1 MQKKIFAWAMSM
13 AVAAMITC
21 TGCAQNNNSSGTDSG
36 SSTAQ
41 TTTLDDNDTA
51 EAAVGQSLS
60 AIQSGEAGV
69 TTDEDDLCDNYDA
82 FDAEITLEDD
92 STKVKGNT
100 KAVSVKDNC
109 ITISAGGTYRLS
121 GKLTKGQVLVTGS
134 EKVKLYLDGVEITSP
149 SGPALVCT
157 NEKRTILSLAKGSQN
172 TLTDSADN
180 ADTEI
185 NGCNVSACALFA
197 QDKLTING
205 SGSLTVTGSSVD
217 GIVCKDDLKLVNG
230 TITVEAA
237 QDGVKGKDCVAMFGA
252 DLNVTAG
259 NDGIKSTESNDDT
272 KGFLQLEQG
281 SATVQA
287 GGDCLQAET
296 LVWIA
301 DGTYHLTS
309 SGTAVNTETGEANS
323 SKGIHC
329 GGDVEIAGGKLTI
342 DAAEDGVNCT
352 GSLELQ
358 AGEVDVTS
366 AEDGIQADGDLTV
379 SGGAVTITTTG
390 TVAASAQDD
399 FQPNN
404 FGGGNPPSGDMPSGE
419 APSGNPPELP
429 DGETFGSGNF
439 GGNGNTPPDN
449 ADNRQNAA
457 ASDASAIPAAAM
469 QTIADSS
476 TDAGASAAAAM
487 TTAAEDATSKGI
499 KCGGNLTMSGGSC
512 TIDSTDHAVHAAGTA
527 LFSGTTLEITSD
539 NKGISSHGDL
549 EISGGD
555 ITIHS
560 CTEGVESKAEMT
572 ISGGNVRILDASDD
586 GLNTG
591 GSDSGSYAMAITGGY
606 IYVNASGDGVDSNST
621 WEMSGGTLL
630 VCGPTSGGDGSLDAD
645 GNMTYTGGTLLA
657 LSSKGMM
664 EYPESGC
671 LIATNCNAAAGE
683 QISIV
688 DKNGTVLAAL
698 QSPKAVSDV
707 IYGIGDSDSA
717 DYTIVTGG
725 TYDGTLNEDGYGEG
739 GSVSG
744 GTEVTANG
752 GIGSMNGG
760 APAGGG
766 RGGAPNGA
774 PNGGQ
779 GGTPPEM
786 PNLNNSGGNTAS

>member
-21 TGCAQNNNSSGTDSG
+21 TGCAQNTNSSGTDSG

-149 SGPALVCT
+149 SGPALICT

-217 GIVCKDDLKLVNG
+217 GIICKDDLKLVNG

-309 SGTAVNTETGEANS
+309 SGTAVNTETGEVNS
-323 SKGIHC
+323 GKGIHC

-379 SGGAVTITTTG
+379 SGGAVTITTNG

-429 DGETFGSGNF
+429 DGETFGGGNF

-469 QTIADSS
+469 QSTADSS
-476 TDAGASAAAAM
+476 TDAGASAA
-487 TTAAEDATSKGI
+487 TAAEDATSKGI

-527 LFSGTTLEITSD
+527 VFSGTTLEITSD

-591 GSDSGSYAMAITGGY
+591 GSDSGF
-606 IYVNASGDGVDSNST
+606 
-621 WEMSGGTLL
+621 
-630 VCGPTSGGDGSLDAD
+630 
-645 GNMTYTGGTLLA
+645 
-657 LSSKGMM
+657 
-664 EYPESGC
+664 
-671 LIATNCNAAAGE
+671 
-683 QISIV
+683 
-688 DKNGTVLAAL
+688 
-698 QSPKAVSDV
+698 
-707 IYGIGDSDSA
+707 YGIGDSDSA

-752 GIGSMNGG
+752 GTGSMNGG

-786 PNLNNSGGNTAS
+786 PNLNNSGS

>member
-358 AGEVDVTS
+358 AGEVNVTS

-404 FGGGNPPSGDMPSGE
+404 FGGGNPPSGDMPSG
-419 APSGNPPELP
+419 NPPELP
-429 DGETFGSGNF
+429 DGETFGGGNF
-439 GGNGNTPPDN
+439 SGNGNTPPDN

-512 TIDSTDHAVHAAGTA
+512 TIDSTDHAVHAVGTA
-527 LFSGTTLEITSD
+527 VFSGTTLEITSD

-591 GSDSGSYAMAITGGY
+591 GSDSGSYAMTITGGY

-630 VCGPTSGGDGSLDAD
+630 VCGPTSGGDGSLDAN

-688 DKNGTVLAAL
+688 DKNGTVLVTL

-752 GIGSMNGG
+752 GTGSMNGG
-760 APAGGG
+760 APAGSG

-786 PNLNNSGGNTAS
+786 PNSNNSGS

>member
-21 TGCAQNNNSSGTDSG
+21 TGCAQNTSSSGTDSG

-51 EAAVGQSLS
+51 EAAIGQSLS

-121 GKLTKGQVLVTGS
+121 GRLTKGQVLVTGS

-172 TLTDSADN
+172 ILTDSADN

-379 SGGAVTITTTG
+379 SGGTVTITTTG

-404 FGGGNPPSGDMPSGE
+404 FGGGN
-419 APSGNPPELP
+419 
-429 DGETFGSGNF
+429 F
-439 GGNGNTPPDN
+439 GGNGNTPPGN
-449 ADNRQNAA
+449 ADHRQNAA

-476 TDAGASAAAAM
+476 TDAGASAAAAV

-499 KCGGNLTMSGGSC
+499 KCGGSLTMSGGSC
-512 TIDSTDHAVHAAGTA
+512 TIDSTDHTVHAAGTA
-527 LFSGTTLEITSD
+527 VFSGTTLEITSN

-591 GSDSGSYAMAITGGY
+591 GSDSGSYAMTI
-606 IYVNASGDGVDSNST
+606 
-621 WEMSGGTLL
+621 
-630 VCGPTSGGDGSLDAD
+630 
-645 GNMTYTGGTLLA
+645 TGGTLLA

-688 DKNGTVLAAL
+688 DKNGTVLATL

-752 GIGSMNGG
+752 GTGSMNGG
-760 APAGGG
+760 APAG
-766 RGGAPNGA
+766 
-774 PNGGQ
+774 GGQ

>member
-404 FGGGNPPSGDMPSGE
+404 FGG
-419 APSGNPPELP
+419 
-429 DGETFGSGNF
+429 
-439 GGNGNTPPDN
+439 NGNTPPGN
-449 ADNRQNAA
+449 ADYRQNAA

-476 TDAGASAAAAM
+476 TDAGASAAVAM

-527 LFSGTTLEITSD
+527 VFSGTTLEITSD
-539 NKGISSHGDL
+539 NKGISSHGNL

-591 GSDSGSYAMAITGGY
+591 GSDSGSHAVTISGGY

-630 VCGPTSGGDGSLDAD
+630 VCGSTSGGDGSLDAD

-688 DKNGTVLAAL
+688 DKNGTVLATL
-698 QSPKAVSDV
+698 QSPESCFRCDLWHWRQRFRRL
-707 IYGIGDSDSA
+707 YHC
-717 DYTIVTGG
+717 YRRH
-725 TYDGTLNEDGYGEG
+725 L
-739 GSVSG
+739 
-744 GTEVTANG
+744 
-752 GIGSMNGG
+752 
-760 APAGGG
+760 
-766 RGGAPNGA
+766 
-774 PNGGQ
+774 
-779 GGTPPEM
+779 
-786 PNLNNSGGNTAS
+786 

>member
-21 TGCAQNNNSSGTDSG
+21 TGCAQNTNSSGTDSG

-121 GKLTKGQVLVTGS
+121 GRLTKGQVLVTGS

-309 SGTAVNTETGEANS
+309 SGTAVNAETGEANS

-329 GGDVEIAGGKLTI
+329 GG
-342 DAAEDGVNCT
+342 
-352 GSLELQ
+352 
-358 AGEVDVTS
+358 
-366 AEDGIQADGDLTV
+366 
-379 SGGAVTITTTG
+379 
-390 TVAASAQDD
+390 
-399 FQPNN
+399 
-404 FGGGNPPSGDMPSGE
+404 NPPSGDM
-419 APSGNPPELP
+419 PSGNPPELP
-429 DGETFGSGNF
+429 DGETFGGGNF

-469 QTIADSS
+469 QSTADPS
-476 TDAGASAAAAM
+476 TDAGATAAAAT

-527 LFSGTTLEITSD
+527 VFSGTTLEITSD

-591 GSDSGSYAMAITGGY
+591 GSDSGSHAVTISGGY

-630 VCGPTSGGDGSLDAD
+630 VCGPTSGGDGSLDAN

-688 DKNGTVLAAL
+688 DKNGTVLATL

-752 GIGSMNGG
+752 GTGSMNGG

-786 PNLNNSGGNTAS
+786 PNLNNSGS

>member
-21 TGCAQNNNSSGTDSG
+21 TGCAQNTNSSGTDSG

-92 STKVKGNT
+92 NTKVKGNT

-149 SGPALVCT
+149 SGPALVCK

-309 SGTAVNTETGEANS
+309 SGTAVNTETGEVNS

-404 FGGGNPPSGDMPSGE
+404 FGGGN
-419 APSGNPPELP
+419 
-429 DGETFGSGNF
+429 F
-439 GGNGNTPPDN
+439 GGNGNIPPDN

-469 QTIADSS
+469 QSTADSS

-527 LFSGTTLEITSD
+527 VFSGTTLEITSD

-591 GSDSGSYAMAITGGY
+591 GSDSGSYAMTI
-606 IYVNASGDGVDSNST
+606 
-621 WEMSGGTLL
+621 
-630 VCGPTSGGDGSLDAD
+630 
-645 GNMTYTGGTLLA
+645 TGGTLLA

-688 DKNGTVLAAL
+688 DKNGTVLATL

-752 GIGSMNGG
+752 GTGSMNGG
-760 APAGGG
+760 APAG
-766 RGGAPNGA
+766 
-774 PNGGQ
+774 GGQ

>member
-21 TGCAQNNNSSGTDSG
+21 TGCAQNTNSSGTDSG

-121 GKLTKGQVLVTGS
+121 GRLTKGQVLVTGS

-205 SGSLTVTGSSVD
+205 SGSLTVAGSSVD

-404 FGGGNPPSGDMPSGE
+404 FGGGN
-419 APSGNPPELP
+419 
-429 DGETFGSGNF
+429 F
-439 GGNGNTPPDN
+439 GGNGNIPPDN

-469 QTIADSS
+469 QSTADSS

-527 LFSGTTLEITSD
+527 VFSGTTLEITSD

-591 GSDSGSYAMAITGGY
+591 GSDSGSYAMTI
-606 IYVNASGDGVDSNST
+606 
-621 WEMSGGTLL
+621 
-630 VCGPTSGGDGSLDAD
+630 
-645 GNMTYTGGTLLA
+645 TGGTLLA

-688 DKNGTVLAAL
+688 DKNGTVLATL

-752 GIGSMNGG
+752 GTGSMNGG

-786 PNLNNSGGNTAS
+786 PNSNNSGGNTAS

>member
-21 TGCAQNNNSSGTDSG
+21 TGCAQNTNSSGTDSG

-51 EAAVGQSLS
+51 GAAVGQSLS
-60 AIQSGEAGV
+60 AIQSGKAGV

-109 ITISAGGTYRLS
+109 VTISAGGTYRLS

-205 SGSLTVTGSSVD
+205 SGSLTVAGSSVD

-323 SKGIHC
+323 GKGIHC

-429 DGETFGSGNF
+429 DGETFGGGNF

-572 ISGGNVRILDASDD
+572 ISGG
-586 GLNTG
+586 
-591 GSDSGSYAMAITGGY
+591 
-606 IYVNASGDGVDSNST
+606 
-621 WEMSGGTLL
+621 
-630 VCGPTSGGDGSLDAD
+630 DGSLDAN

-688 DKNGTVLAAL
+688 DKNGTVLATL

-752 GIGSMNGG
+752 GTGSMNGG

-786 PNLNNSGGNTAS
+786 PNSNNSGS

>member
-21 TGCAQNNNSSGTDSG
+21 TGCAQNTNSSGTDSG

-172 TLTDSADN
+172 ILTDSADN

-309 SGTAVNTETGEANS
+309 SGTAVNTETGEVNS

-404 FGGGNPPSGDMPSGE
+404 FGGGN
-419 APSGNPPELP
+419 
-429 DGETFGSGNF
+429 F
-439 GGNGNTPPDN
+439 GGNGNIPPDN

-469 QTIADSS
+469 QSTADSS

-512 TIDSTDHAVHAAGTA
+512 TIESTDHAVHAAGTA
-527 LFSGTTLEITSD
+527 VFSGTTLEITSD

-591 GSDSGSYAMAITGGY
+591 GSDSGSYAMTI
-606 IYVNASGDGVDSNST
+606 
-621 WEMSGGTLL
+621 
-630 VCGPTSGGDGSLDAD
+630 
-645 GNMTYTGGTLLA
+645 TGGTLLA

-688 DKNGTVLAAL
+688 DKNGTVLATL

-752 GIGSMNGG
+752 GTGSMNGG
-760 APAGGG
+760 APAG
-766 RGGAPNGA
+766 
-774 PNGGQ
+774 GGQ

>member
-21 TGCAQNNNSSGTDSG
+21 TGCAQNTNSSGTDSG

-69 TTDEDDLCDNYDA
+69 TTDEDDLCDN

-172 TLTDSADN
+172 ILTDSADN

-309 SGTAVNTETGEANS
+309 SGTAVNTETGEVNS

-404 FGGGNPPSGDMPSGE
+404 FGGGN
-419 APSGNPPELP
+419 
-429 DGETFGSGNF
+429 F
-439 GGNGNTPPDN
+439 GGNGNIPPDN

-469 QTIADSS
+469 QSTADSS

-527 LFSGTTLEITSD
+527 VFSGTTLEITSD

-591 GSDSGSYAMAITGGY
+591 GSDSGSYAMTI
-606 IYVNASGDGVDSNST
+606 
-621 WEMSGGTLL
+621 
-630 VCGPTSGGDGSLDAD
+630 
-645 GNMTYTGGTLLA
+645 TGGTLLA

-688 DKNGTVLAAL
+688 DKNGTVLATL

-752 GIGSMNGG
+752 GTGSMNGG
-760 APAGGG
+760 APAG
-766 RGGAPNGA
+766 
-774 PNGGQ
+774 GGQ

>member
-21 TGCAQNNNSSGTDSG
+21 TGCAQNTNSSGTDSG

-60 AIQSGEAGV
+60 TIQSGEAGV

-301 DGTYHLTS
+301 DGTY
-309 SGTAVNTETGEANS
+309 
-323 SKGIHC
+323 
-329 GGDVEIAGGKLTI
+329 
-342 DAAEDGVNCT
+342 
-352 GSLELQ
+352 
-358 AGEVDVTS
+358 
-366 AEDGIQADGDLTV
+366 
-379 SGGAVTITTTG
+379 
-390 TVAASAQDD
+390 
-399 FQPNN
+399 
-404 FGGGNPPSGDMPSGE
+404 
-419 APSGNPPELP
+419 
-429 DGETFGSGNF
+429 
-439 GGNGNTPPDN
+439 TPP
-449 ADNRQNAA
+449 ATARLWMQR
-457 ASDASAIPAAAM
+457 PA
-469 QTIADSS
+469 
-476 TDAGASAAAAM
+476 
-487 TTAAEDATSKGI
+487 
-499 KCGGNLTMSGGSC
+499 
-512 TIDSTDHAVHAAGTA
+512 
-527 LFSGTTLEITSD
+527 
-539 NKGISSHGDL
+539 
-549 EISGGD
+549 
-555 ITIHS
+555 
-560 CTEGVESKAEMT
+560 
-572 ISGGNVRILDASDD
+572 R
-586 GLNTG
+586 
-591 GSDSGSYAMAITGGY
+591 
-606 IYVNASGDGVDSNST
+606 
-621 WEMSGGTLL
+621 
-630 VCGPTSGGDGSLDAD
+630 P
-645 GNMTYTGGTLLA
+645 
-657 LSSKGMM
+657 
-664 EYPESGC
+664 
-671 LIATNCNAAAGE
+671 
-683 QISIV
+683 
-688 DKNGTVLAAL
+688 
-698 QSPKAVSDV
+698 
-707 IYGIGDSDSA
+707 
-717 DYTIVTGG
+717 
-725 TYDGTLNEDGYGEG
+725 
-739 GSVSG
+739 
-744 GTEVTANG
+744 
-752 GIGSMNGG
+752 
-760 APAGGG
+760 
-766 RGGAPNGA
+766 
-774 PNGGQ
+774 
-779 GGTPPEM
+779 
-786 PNLNNSGGNTAS
+786 

>member
-21 TGCAQNNNSSGTDSG
+21 TGCTQNTNSSGTDSG

-60 AIQSGEAGV
+60 AIQSGESGV

-82 FDAEITLEDD
+82 FDAEITLEDGN
-92 STKVKGNT
+92 TKVKGNT

-149 SGPALVCT
+149 SGQALVCT

-252 DLNVTAG
+252 DLNITAG
-259 NDGIKSTESNDDT
+259 NDGIKSTASNDDT

-323 SKGIHC
+323 GKGIHC
-329 GGDVEIAGGKLTI
+329 GGDVKIAGGKLTI

-404 FGGGNPPSGDMPSGE
+404 FGGGNPPSGDMPSG
-419 APSGNPPELP
+419 NPPELP
-429 DGETFGSGNF
+429 DGETFGGGNF

-469 QTIADSS
+469 QTTADPS
-476 TDAGASAAAAM
+476 TDAGASAAAAT

-527 LFSGTTLEITSD
+527 SFSGTTLEITSD

-560 CTEGVESKAEMT
+560 CTEGVESKVKMT

-591 GSDSGSYAMAITGGY
+591 GSDSSSHAVTISGGY

-630 VCGPTSGGDGSLDAD
+630 VCGPTSGGDGSLDANS
-645 GNMTYTGGTLLA
+645 NMTYTGGTLLA

-688 DKNGTVLAAL
+688 DKNGTVLATL

-717 DYTIVTGG
+717 DYTIITGG

-752 GIGSMNGG
+752 GTGSMNGG

-766 RGGAPNGA
+766 RGGAPNDA

-786 PNLNNSGGNTAS
+786 PNSNNSGS

>member
-21 TGCAQNNNSSGTDSG
+21 TGCAQNTNSSGTDSG

-172 TLTDSADN
+172 ILTDSADN

-404 FGGGNPPSGDMPSGE
+404 FGGGN
-419 APSGNPPELP
+419 
-429 DGETFGSGNF
+429 F
-439 GGNGNTPPDN
+439 GGNGNIPPDN

-469 QTIADSS
+469 QSTADSS

-527 LFSGTTLEITSD
+527 VFSGTTLEITSD

-591 GSDSGSYAMAITGGY
+591 GSDSGSYAMTI
-606 IYVNASGDGVDSNST
+606 
-621 WEMSGGTLL
+621 
-630 VCGPTSGGDGSLDAD
+630 
-645 GNMTYTGGTLLA
+645 TGGTLLA

-688 DKNGTVLAAL
+688 DKNGTVLATL

-752 GIGSMNGG
+752 GTGSMNGG

-786 PNLNNSGGNTAS
+786 PNLNNSGS

>member
-21 TGCAQNNNSSGTDSG
+21 TGCAQNTNSSGTDSG

-60 AIQSGEAGV
+60 AIQSGKAGV

-109 ITISAGGTYRLS
+109 VTISAGGTYRLS

-157 NEKRTILSLAKGSQN
+157 NEKRTILSLAKDSQN

-379 SGGAVTITTTG
+379 SGGTVTITTTG

-399 FQPNN
+399 FHPNN
-404 FGGGNPPSGDMPSGE
+404 FGG
-419 APSGNPPELP
+419 
-429 DGETFGSGNF
+429 GNF
-439 GGNGNTPPDN
+439 GGNGNTPPGN
-449 ADNRQNAA
+449 ADHRQNAA

-469 QTIADSS
+469 QTTADPS

-527 LFSGTTLEITSD
+527 VFSGTTLEITSD

-591 GSDSGSYAMAITGGY
+591 GSDSGSYAMTISGGY
-606 IYVNASGDGVDSNST
+606 IYVNAFGDGVDSNST

-688 DKNGTVLAAL
+688 DKNGTVLATL

-725 TYDGTLNEDGYGEG
+725 TYDGILNEDGYGEG

-752 GIGSMNGG
+752 G
-760 APAGGG
+760 
-766 RGGAPNGA
+766 
-774 PNGGQ
+774 Q

-786 PNLNNSGGNTAS
+786 PNLNNSGS

>member
-1 MQKKIFAWAMSM
+1 MSM

-21 TGCAQNNNSSGTDSG
+21 TGCAQNTNSSGTDSG

-82 FDAEITLEDD
+82 FDAEITLEDGN
-92 STKVKGNT
+92 TKVKGNT

-121 GKLTKGQVLVTGS
+121 GKLTKGQVLVTDS

-172 TLTDSADN
+172 TLTDSANN

-323 SKGIHC
+323 GKGIHC

-404 FGGGNPPSGDMPSGE
+404 FGGGNPPSGDMPSG
-419 APSGNPPELP
+419 NPPELP
-429 DGETFGSGNF
+429 DGETFGGGNF

-469 QTIADSS
+469 QTTADPS
-476 TDAGASAAAAM
+476 TDAGASAAAAT

-499 KCGGNLTMSGGSC
+499 KCGGNLTMSGG
-512 TIDSTDHAVHAAGTA
+512 
-527 LFSGTTLEITSD
+527 
-539 NKGISSHGDL
+539 
-549 EISGGD
+549 
-555 ITIHS
+555 
-560 CTEGVESKAEMT
+560 
-572 ISGGNVRILDASDD
+572 
-586 GLNTG
+586 
-591 GSDSGSYAMAITGGY
+591 
-606 IYVNASGDGVDSNST
+606 
-621 WEMSGGTLL
+621 
-630 VCGPTSGGDGSLDAD
+630 
-645 GNMTYTGGTLLA
+645 
-657 LSSKGMM
+657 
-664 EYPESGC
+664 
-671 LIATNCNAAAGE
+671 
-683 QISIV
+683 
-688 DKNGTVLAAL
+688 
-698 QSPKAVSDV
+698 
-707 IYGIGDSDSA
+707 
-717 DYTIVTGG
+717 
-725 TYDGTLNEDGYGEG
+725 
-739 GSVSG
+739 
-744 GTEVTANG
+744 TEVTANG
-752 GIGSMNGG
+752 GTGSMNGG

-766 RGGAPNGA
+766 RGGAPNDA

-786 PNLNNSGGNTAS
+786 PNSNNSGS

>member
-404 FGGGNPPSGDMPSGE
+404 FGG
-419 APSGNPPELP
+419 
-429 DGETFGSGNF
+429 
-439 GGNGNTPPDN
+439 NGNTPPGN
-449 ADNRQNAA
+449 ADYRQNAA

-476 TDAGASAAAAM
+476 TVAGASAAVAM

-527 LFSGTTLEITSD
+527 VFSGTTLEITSD
-539 NKGISSHGDL
+539 NKGISSHGNL

-591 GSDSGSYAMAITGGY
+591 GSDSGSHAVTISGGY

-688 DKNGTVLAAL
+688 DKNGTVLATL

-752 GIGSMNGG
+752 GTGSMNGG
-760 APAGGG
+760 APVG
-766 RGGAPNGA
+766 
-774 PNGGQ
+774 GGQ

>member
-404 FGGGNPPSGDMPSGE
+404 FGG
-419 APSGNPPELP
+419 
-429 DGETFGSGNF
+429 
-439 GGNGNTPPDN
+439 NGNTPPGN

-539 NKGISSHGDL
+539 NKGISSRGDL

-591 GSDSGSYAMAITGGY
+591 GSDSGSYAMTITGGY

-621 WEMSGGTLL
+621 WKMS
-630 VCGPTSGGDGSLDAD
+630 
-645 GNMTYTGGTLLA
+645 GGTLLA

-688 DKNGTVLAAL
+688 DKNGTVLATL

-752 GIGSMNGG
+752 GTGSMNGG
-760 APAGGG
+760 TPAGGG

-786 PNLNNSGGNTAS
+786 PNSNNSGS

>member
-21 TGCAQNNNSSGTDSG
+21 TSCAQNTNSSGTDSG

-60 AIQSGEAGV
+60 AIQSGKAGV

-429 DGETFGSGNF
+429 DGETFGGGNF
-439 GGNGNTPPDN
+439 CGNGNTPPDN
-449 ADNRQNAA
+449 ADNSQNAA

-469 QTIADSS
+469 QSTADSS

-752 GIGSMNGG
+752 GTGSMNGG

-774 PNGGQ
+774 PNGGR

-786 PNLNNSGGNTAS
+786 PNSNDSGGNTAS

>member
-21 TGCAQNNNSSGTDSG
+21 TGCAQNTNSSGTDSG

-82 FDAEITLEDD
+82 FDAEITLEDGN
-92 STKVKGNT
+92 TKVKGNT

-329 GGDVEIAGGKLTI
+329 GGDVGIAGGKLTI

-379 SGGAVTITTTG
+379 SGGTVTITTTG

-404 FGGGNPPSGDMPSGE
+404 FGGGN
-419 APSGNPPELP
+419 
-429 DGETFGSGNF
+429 F

-449 ADNRQNAA
+449 ADHRQNAA

-469 QTIADSS
+469 QTTADPS
-476 TDAGASAAAAM
+476 TDAGASAAAAT

-499 KCGGNLTMSGGSC
+499 KCGGDLTMSGGSC

-527 LFSGTTLEITSD
+527 SFSGTTLEITSD

-560 CTEGVESKAEMT
+560 CTEGVESKVKMT

-591 GSDSGSYAMAITGGY
+591 GSDSGSYAMTISGGY
-606 IYVNASGDGVDSNST
+606 IYVNAFGDGVDSNST

-688 DKNGTVLAAL
+688 DKNGTVLATL

-752 GIGSMNGG
+752 GTGSMNG
-760 APAGGG
+760 
-766 RGGAPNGA
+766 
-774 PNGGQ
+774 GGQ

-786 PNLNNSGGNTAS
+786 PNSNNSGS

>member
-172 TLTDSADN
+172 TLTDSANN

-323 SKGIHC
+323 GKGIHC
-329 GGDVEIAGGKLTI
+329 GGDVGIAGGKLTI

-379 SGGAVTITTTG
+379 SGGTVTITTTG

-404 FGGGNPPSGDMPSGE
+404 FGGGN
-419 APSGNPPELP
+419 
-429 DGETFGSGNF
+429 F
-439 GGNGNTPPDN
+439 GGNGNTPPGN
-449 ADNRQNAA
+449 ADHRQNAA

-469 QTIADSS
+469 QTIADPS

-527 LFSGTTLEITSD
+527 VFSGTTLEITSD

-591 GSDSGSYAMAITGGY
+591 GSDSGSHAITITGGY

-688 DKNGTVLAAL
+688 DKNGTVLATL

-752 GIGSMNGG
+752 GTGSMNGG
-760 APAGGG
+760 APAGG
-766 RGGAPNGA
+766 R
-774 PNGGQ
+774 Q
-779 GGTPPEM
+779 GGTPPEI
-786 PNLNNSGGNTAS
+786 PNLNNSGS

>member
-404 FGGGNPPSGDMPSGE
+404 FGG
-419 APSGNPPELP
+419 
-429 DGETFGSGNF
+429 
-439 GGNGNTPPDN
+439 NGNTPPGN
-449 ADNRQNAA
+449 ADYRQNAA

-476 TDAGASAAAAM
+476 TDAGASAAVAM

-527 LFSGTTLEITSD
+527 VFSGTTLEITSD
-539 NKGISSHGDL
+539 NKGISSHGNL

-555 ITIHS
+555 M
-560 CTEGVESKAEMT
+560 G
-572 ISGGNVRILDASDD
+572 ILRF
-586 GLNTG
+586 T
-591 GSDSGSYAMAITGGY
+591 
-606 IYVNASGDGVDSNST
+606 
-621 WEMSGGTLL
+621 
-630 VCGPTSGGDGSLDAD
+630 
-645 GNMTYTGGTLLA
+645 
-657 LSSKGMM
+657 
-664 EYPESGC
+664 
-671 LIATNCNAAAGE
+671 
-683 QISIV
+683 
-688 DKNGTVLAAL
+688 
-698 QSPKAVSDV
+698 AVPRV
-707 IYGIGDSDSA
+707 W
-717 DYTIVTGG
+717 
-725 TYDGTLNEDGYGEG
+725 N
-739 GSVSG
+739 
-744 GTEVTANG
+744 
-752 GIGSMNGG
+752 
-760 APAGGG
+760 P
-766 RGGAPNGA
+766 RRK
-774 PNGGQ
+774 
-779 GGTPPEM
+779 
-786 PNLNNSGGNTAS
+786 

>member
-21 TGCAQNNNSSGTDSG
+21 TGCAQNTNSSGTDSG

-172 TLTDSADN
+172 ILTDSADN

-309 SGTAVNTETGEANS
+309 SGTAVNTETGEVNS

-404 FGGGNPPSGDMPSGE
+404 FGGGN
-419 APSGNPPELP
+419 
-429 DGETFGSGNF
+429 F
-439 GGNGNTPPDN
+439 GGNGNIPPDN

-469 QTIADSS
+469 QSTADSS

-527 LFSGTTLEITSD
+527 VFSGTTLEITSD

-560 CTEGVESKAEMT
+560 CTEGVESKVKMT

-586 GLNTG
+586 GLNT
-591 GSDSGSYAMAITGGY
+591 
-606 IYVNASGDGVDSNST
+606 
-621 WEMSGGTLL
+621 GGTLL

-688 DKNGTVLAAL
+688 DKNGTVLATL

-752 GIGSMNGG
+752 GTGSMNG
-760 APAGGG
+760 
-766 RGGAPNGA
+766 
-774 PNGGQ
+774 GGQ

-786 PNLNNSGGNTAS
+786 PNSNNSGS

>member
-404 FGGGNPPSGDMPSGE
+404 FGG
-419 APSGNPPELP
+419 
-429 DGETFGSGNF
+429 
-439 GGNGNTPPDN
+439 NGNTPPGN

-457 ASDASAIPAAAM
+457 ASDASAILAAAM

-476 TDAGASAAAAM
+476 TDAGASAAAAT
-487 TTAAEDATSKGI
+487 TTAAEDVTSKGI

-527 LFSGTTLEITSD
+527 VFSGTTLEITSD

-591 GSDSGSYAMAITGGY
+591 GSDSGSYAMTITGGY

-630 VCGPTSGGDGSLDAD
+630 VCGPTSGGDGSLDAN

-688 DKNGTVLAAL
+688 DKNGTVLATL

-707 IYGIGDSDSA
+707 IYGIGNSDSA

-752 GIGSMNGG
+752 GTGSMNGG

-786 PNLNNSGGNTAS
+786 PNLNNSGS

>member
-21 TGCAQNNNSSGTDSG
+21 TGCAQNTSSSGTDSG

-121 GKLTKGQVLVTGS
+121 GRLTKGQVLVTGS

-185 NGCNVSACALFA
+185 NGCNVFACALFA

-281 SATVQA
+281 SAKVQA

-404 FGGGNPPSGDMPSGE
+404 FGGGK
-419 APSGNPPELP
+419 
-429 DGETFGSGNF
+429 F
-439 GGNGNTPPDN
+439 GGNGNTPPGN
-449 ADNRQNAA
+449 ADHRQNAA
-457 ASDASAIPAAAM
+457 ASDASAIPAAAV
-469 QTIADSS
+469 QTTADPS
-476 TDAGASAAAAM
+476 TDAGTSAAAAT

-527 LFSGTTLEITSD
+527 VFSGTTLEITSD

-591 GSDSGSYAMAITGGY
+591 GSDSGSHAITITGGY

-630 VCGPTSGGDGSLDAD
+630 ICGPTSGGDGSLDAN

-664 EYPESGC
+664 ECPESGC

-688 DKNGTVLAAL
+688 DKNGTVLATL

-744 GTEVTANG
+744 G
-752 GIGSMNGG
+752 
-760 APAGGG
+760 
-766 RGGAPNGA
+766 
-774 PNGGQ
+774 
-779 GGTPPEM
+779 
-786 PNLNNSGGNTAS
+786 NTAS

>member
-21 TGCAQNNNSSGTDSG
+21 TGCAQNTNSSGTDSG

-51 EAAVGQSLS
+51 GAAVGQSLS
-60 AIQSGEAGV
+60 AIQSGKAGV

-92 STKVKGNT
+92 STKVKGST

-109 ITISAGGTYRLS
+109 VTISAGGTYRLS

-205 SGSLTVTGSSVD
+205 SGSLTVIGSSVD

-323 SKGIHC
+323 GKGIHC

-404 FGGGNPPSGDMPSGE
+404 FGGGNPPSGDMPSG
-419 APSGNPPELP
+419 NPPELP
-429 DGETFGSGNF
+429 DGETFG

-457 ASDASAIPAAAM
+457 ASDASAILAAAM

-476 TDAGASAAAAM
+476 TDAGASAAAAT
-487 TTAAEDATSKGI
+487 TTAAEDVTSKGI

-527 LFSGTTLEITSD
+527 VFSGTTLEITSD

-572 ISGGNVRILDASDD
+572 ISGG
-586 GLNTG
+586 
-591 GSDSGSYAMAITGGY
+591 
-606 IYVNASGDGVDSNST
+606 
-621 WEMSGGTLL
+621 
-630 VCGPTSGGDGSLDAD
+630 DGSLDAN

-688 DKNGTVLAAL
+688 DKNGTVLATL

-752 GIGSMNGG
+752 GTGSMNGG

-786 PNLNNSGGNTAS
+786 PNSNNSGS

>member
-404 FGGGNPPSGDMPSGE
+404 FGG
-419 APSGNPPELP
+419 
-429 DGETFGSGNF
+429 
-439 GGNGNTPPDN
+439 NGNTPPGN
-449 ADNRQNAA
+449 ADYRQNAA

-476 TDAGASAAAAM
+476 TDAGASAAVAM

-527 LFSGTTLEITSD
+527 VFSGTTLEITSD
-539 NKGISSHGDL
+539 NKGISSHGNL

-591 GSDSGSYAMAITGGY
+591 GSDSGSHAVTISGGY

-688 DKNGTVLAAL
+688 DKNGTVLATL

-752 GIGSMNGG
+752 GTGSMNGG
-760 APAGGG
+760 APVG
-766 RGGAPNGA
+766 
-774 PNGGQ
+774 GGQ

>member
-21 TGCAQNNNSSGTDSG
+21 TGCTQNTNSSGTDSG

-92 STKVKGNT
+92 STKVKGDA

-121 GKLTKGQVLVTGS
+121 GRLTKGQVLVTGS

-379 SGGAVTITTTG
+379 SGGTVTITTTG

-404 FGGGNPPSGDMPSGE
+404 FGGGN
-419 APSGNPPELP
+419 
-429 DGETFGSGNF
+429 F

-449 ADNRQNAA
+449 ADHRQNAA

-469 QTIADSS
+469 QTTADPS
-476 TDAGASAAAAM
+476 TDAGASAAAAT

-499 KCGGNLTMSGGSC
+499 KCGGDLTMSGGSC

-527 LFSGTTLEITSD
+527 SFSGTTLEITSD

-560 CTEGVESKAEMT
+560 CTEGVESKVKMT

-591 GSDSGSYAMAITGGY
+591 GSDSGSYAMTITGGY

-621 WEMSGGTLL
+621 WEMSGGILL

-657 LSSKGMM
+657 LSSEGMM

-688 DKNGTVLAAL
+688 DKNGTVLATL

-752 GIGSMNGG
+752 GTGSMNGG

-766 RGGAPNGA
+766 
-774 PNGGQ
+774 Q

-786 PNLNNSGGNTAS
+786 PNSNNSGS

>member
-21 TGCAQNNNSSGTDSG
+21 TSCAQNTNSSGTDSG

-237 QDGVKGKDCVAMFGA
+237 QDGVKGKDCVAMFRA

-309 SGTAVNTETGEANS
+309 SGTAVNTETGEVNS
-323 SKGIHC
+323 GKGIHC

-352 GSLELQ
+352 SSLELQ

-404 FGGGNPPSGDMPSGE
+404 FGG
-419 APSGNPPELP
+419 
-429 DGETFGSGNF
+429 
-439 GGNGNTPPDN
+439 NGNTPPGN
-449 ADNRQNAA
+449 ADHRQNAA

-476 TDAGASAAAAM
+476 TDAGVSAAVAM

-499 KCGGNLTMSGGSC
+499 KCGGSLTMSGGSC

-527 LFSGTTLEITSD
+527 VFSGTTLEITSN

-591 GSDSGSYAMAITGGY
+591 GSDSGSHAVTISGGY

-630 VCGPTSGGDGSLDAD
+630 VCGPTSGGDGSLDAN

-664 EYPESGC
+664 ECPESGC

-688 DKNGTVLAAL
+688 DKNGTVLATL

-725 TYDGTLNEDGYGEG
+725 TYDNTLNEDGYGEG

-752 GIGSMNGG
+752 GTGSMNGG

-786 PNLNNSGGNTAS
+786 PNLNNSGS

>member
-21 TGCAQNNNSSGTDSG
+21 TGCAQNTNSSGTDSG

-172 TLTDSADN
+172 ILTDSADN

-309 SGTAVNTETGEANS
+309 SGTAVNTETGEVNS

-404 FGGGNPPSGDMPSGE
+404 FGGGN
-419 APSGNPPELP
+419 
-429 DGETFGSGNF
+429 F
-439 GGNGNTPPDN
+439 GGNGNIPPDN

-469 QTIADSS
+469 QSTADSS

-527 LFSGTTLEITSD
+527 VFSGTTLEITSD

-555 ITIHS
+555 ITIYS

-591 GSDSGSYAMAITGGY
+591 GSDSGSYAMTI
-606 IYVNASGDGVDSNST
+606 
-621 WEMSGGTLL
+621 
-630 VCGPTSGGDGSLDAD
+630 
-645 GNMTYTGGTLLA
+645 TGGTLLA

-688 DKNGTVLAAL
+688 DKNGTVLATL

-752 GIGSMNGG
+752 GTGSMNGG
-760 APAGGG
+760 APAG
-766 RGGAPNGA
+766 
-774 PNGGQ
+774 GGQ

>member
-21 TGCAQNNNSSGTDSG
+21 TGCAQNTNSSGTDSG

-309 SGTAVNTETGEANS
+309 SGTAVNAETGEANS

-404 FGGGNPPSGDMPSGE
+404 FGGGN
-419 APSGNPPELP
+419 
-429 DGETFGSGNF
+429 F

-469 QTIADSS
+469 QSTADPS
-476 TDAGASAAAAM
+476 TDAGASAAAAT

-527 LFSGTTLEITSD
+527 VFSGTTLEITSD

-591 GSDSGSYAMAITGGY
+591 GSDSGSHAVTISGGY

-630 VCGPTSGGDGSLDAD
+630 VCGPTSGGDGSLDAN

-671 LIATNCNAAAGE
+671 LIATNCNAAAWE

-688 DKNGTVLAAL
+688 DKNGTVLATL

-739 GSVSG
+739 SSVSG

-752 GIGSMNGG
+752 GTGSMNGG

-766 RGGAPNGA
+766 
-774 PNGGQ
+774 Q

-786 PNLNNSGGNTAS
+786 PNSNNSGS

>member
-21 TGCAQNNNSSGTDSG
+21 TGCAQNTNSSGTDSG

-237 QDGVKGKDCVAMFGA
+237 QDGVKGKDCVAMFRA

-309 SGTAVNTETGEANS
+309 SGTAVNTETGEVNS
-323 SKGIHC
+323 GKGIHC

-404 FGGGNPPSGDMPSGE
+404 FGG
-419 APSGNPPELP
+419 
-429 DGETFGSGNF
+429 
-439 GGNGNTPPDN
+439 NGNTPPGN
-449 ADNRQNAA
+449 ADHRQNAA

-469 QTIADSS
+469 QSTADSS

-527 LFSGTTLEITSD
+527 VFSGTTLEITSD

-591 GSDSGSYAMAITGGY
+591 GSDSGSYAMTI
-606 IYVNASGDGVDSNST
+606 
-621 WEMSGGTLL
+621 
-630 VCGPTSGGDGSLDAD
+630 
-645 GNMTYTGGTLLA
+645 TGGTLLA

-688 DKNGTVLAAL
+688 DKNGTVLATL

-752 GIGSMNGG
+752 GTGSMNGG
-760 APAGGG
+760 APAG
-766 RGGAPNGA
+766 
-774 PNGGQ
+774 GGQ

>member
-21 TGCAQNNNSSGTDSG
+21 TGCTQNTNSSGTDSG

-92 STKVKGNT
+92 STKVKGDA

-121 GKLTKGQVLVTGS
+121 GRLTKGQVLVTGS

-379 SGGAVTITTTG
+379 SGGTVTITTTG

-404 FGGGNPPSGDMPSGE
+404 FGGGN
-419 APSGNPPELP
+419 
-429 DGETFGSGNF
+429 F

-449 ADNRQNAA
+449 ADHRQNAA

-469 QTIADSS
+469 QTTADPS
-476 TDAGASAAAAM
+476 TDAGASAAAAT

-499 KCGGNLTMSGGSC
+499 KCGGDLTMSGGSC

-527 LFSGTTLEITSD
+527 SFSGTTLEITSD

-560 CTEGVESKAEMT
+560 CTEGVESKVKMT

-591 GSDSGSYAMAITGGY
+591 GSDSGSYAMTISGGY
-606 IYVNASGDGVDSNST
+606 IYVNAFGDGVDSNST

-688 DKNGTVLAAL
+688 DKNGTVLATL

-752 GIGSMNGG
+752 GTGSMNG
-760 APAGGG
+760 
-766 RGGAPNGA
+766 
-774 PNGGQ
+774 GGQ

-786 PNLNNSGGNTAS
+786 PNSNNSGS